1 MLALNSMF
9 NPFIIIFILI
19 LAIPFVALTM
29 FFLSKISGIGDIM
42 SESNNLVQ
50 RENST
55 QKFLVYDP
63 SFNEREFI
71 IYVSNLYAEYRSC
84 QDNKDVSTLRTKLT
98 EALFSQLEMQTE
110 ELRRS
115 GLTTHTEQMTLVNS
129 WILCW
134 KHENERDILPVRLD
148 IELCE
153 YTTNDA
159 TGEVVS
165 GDRNTRH
172 LIAPVL
178 ELARTADIQSVEFVD
193 KELIICPKC
202 GGEVEVEQHG
212 KCPYCGNLIRSSKF
226 DWVLSSISSGR

>member
-1 MLALNSMF
+1 MLPLSQISGKSGISFNSEKGMEATGEFCCFASLFIAGSHNTLLMEVKMLALNSMF

-134 KHENERDILPVRLD
+134 KH
-148 IELCE
+148 
-153 YTTNDA
+153 
-159 TGEVVS
+159 
-165 GDRNTRH
+165 
-172 LIAPVL
+172 
-178 ELARTADIQSVEFVD
+178 
-193 KELIICPKC
+193 
-202 GGEVEVEQHG
+202 
-212 KCPYCGNLIRSSKF
+212 
-226 DWVLSSISSGR
+226 